1 MMPLMIP
8 KVMKRRI
15 SMPWS
20 RERLSRTQDLRDRPW
35 RRETYSVIRVSE
47 EIAGVLGRKAS
58 KIVGALRAMFGAVFE
73 LAVDEEAI
81 DALLR

>member
-1 MMPLMIP
+1 
-8 KVMKRRI
+8 
-15 SMPWS
+15 
-20 RERLSRTQDLRDRPW
+20 
-35 RRETYSVIRVSE
+35 VIRVSE
-47 EIAGVLGRKAS
+47 EIAGVLGRKTS